1 MGVTVM
7 ASGKKPYVFPP
18 EHREFFEDFQ
28 NLIKKH
34 PQAASRFVLADLGD
48 SAKMP
53 VALSSPGSP
62 ETVWE
67 CTLTEWGFE
76 CTHSHLE

>member
-18 EHREFFEDFQ
+18 EHSEFFEDFQ

-67 CTLTEWGFE
+67 CTLAEWGLE